1 MRKEAIEEEGIED
14 NQAQREYAGD
24 TEGDGNG
31 DSLVLGVGVL
41 EGGVGEGE
49 VLVEGFDAIED
60 PEADYTCTASAS
72 VRFTLQVMADMGWR
86 RT

>member
-60 PEADYTCTASAS
+60 PEADYTRTAIAS
-72 VRFTLQVMADMGWR
+72 VRFTLQVMAHMGWR